1 MEDGPTGV
9 CSQLVEVDADRAIR
23 TGIDL
28 VPTPGRCTEEKTA
41 MDMLRRR
48 ENAKLE
54 YDVLVCYYVIYSFY
68 SSTLLE

>member
-9 CSQLVEVDADRAIR
+9 CGQLVEVDADRAIR
-23 TGIDL
+23 TDIDL
-28 VPTPGRCTEEKTA
+28 VPTPGRCTEEKTT

-54 YDVLVCYYVIYSFY
+54 YDVLVCYVICSFY